1 MHKTHLL
8 PSPRLERVLH
18 EGWCVKESG
27 TALFGQTN
35 WRRRWFR
42 LVQLGQ
48 NTYLRYYKSQKDK
61 NPAGLFKLDVT
72 YCTRQLENG
81 EKSHPNCFAVGPLL
95 DDGASRTYYIS
106 CSTLVDMQ
114 EWMTSIDAAIQGV
127 PEQVQIRK
135 DTIRNR
141 SSKRPAT
148 RVCSTTTRNT
158 AADCSPSSPDPTDLD
173 LTASCSLSVSDSAS
187 FRYSVEQSVRPEV
200 LTEDELLED
209 MDMDMGEE
217 SAHGTLPRAHQTVD
231 SGLTTSG
238 KMDSYHSARWR
249 LERFKDVCQASDSV
263 RWTNQETKDGVT
275 LFRSMFGGSR
285 NGMVVLKV
293 EGVLHADPSTAFQF
307 LQLSTREGGKLD
319 YIFRNETLLN
329 SFEDEPRSTIIYNQL
344 LLPIPRISK
353 RDVVALKAWVPAYM
367 NRNGCAGFV
376 MVSVDYPEAPPLE
389 RGCSRM
395 HINPSGIVLSPHA
408 GEGGALHTMAVI
420 IVQVAFYGG
429 LHTLVKGAYN
439 SGLLKIGL
447 RTTFS
452 HIATEL
458 QKFVDIT
465 NI

>member
-1 MHKTHLL
+1 MSTRRTL
-8 PSPRLERVLH
+8 PRPTSVVDERVLH

-42 LVQLGQ
+42 LVQFGQ
-48 NTYLRYYKSQKDK
+48 TTYLRYYKSQKDK
-61 NPAGLFKLDVT
+61 SPAGSFKLDVT

-81 EKSHPNCFAVGPLL
+81 EKSHLNCFAVGPLL

-106 CSTLVDMQ
+106 CSTPVDMQ
-114 EWMTSIDAAIQGV
+114 EWMTSIDAVIQGV
-127 PEQVQIRK
+127 PEQVQVRRETIRK
-135 DTIRNR
+135 RCGRR
-141 SSKRPAT
+141 SARDSATDSNPSDPA
-148 RVCSTTTRNT
+148 
-158 AADCSPSSPDPTDLD
+158 DLD
-173 LTASCSLSVSDSAS
+173 LMASCSLSMADDAS

-200 LTEDELLED
+200 LTADELLED

-217 SAHGTLPRAHQTVD
+217 GAREISPRVHQTVD
-231 SGLTTSG
+231 SGLSASG

-263 RWTNQETKDGVT
+263 RWTHEETKDDVT
-275 LFRSMFGGSR
+275 LSRSTFGGSR

-293 EGVLHADPSTAFQF
+293 EGVLRADPSTVYQF
-307 LQLSTREGGKLD
+307 LQLSTKEGGKLD

-329 SFEDEPRSTIIYNQL
+329 SFEADEPRSSIIYNQL

-353 RDVVALKAWVPAYM
+353 RDVVALKAWVPAYLS
-367 NRNGCAGFV
+367 RNGCAGFV

-389 RGCSRM
+389 RGCTRM
-395 HINPSGIVLSPHA
+395 HVNPSGIVLSPHA
-408 GEGGALHTMAVI
+408 GEGGALHTRAVI